1 MRNVAST
8 YWKFPAFNLPNTT
21 LNTVS
26 QQIPNI
32 LFASLFSPAIA
43 GYYFLA
49 IRVTS
54 APLSLI
60 GRSVS
65 QVFLQNAASRHS
77 KGDELISLVQQ
88 IHKRMFLIVII
99 PSIFLFIFSPF
110 LFEFVF
116 GNEWRAAG
124 EYLRYL
130 IPWLA
135 AMFVVSPTTWIFS
148 IVNKQETVL
157 AFEVTL
163 LLFRVLAIFA
173 GARFSDDPVLAIAL
187 FGLVGF
193 TANLFMWRLLLNAC
207 RTVKDT
213 LIS

>member
-1 MRNVAST
+1 
-8 YWKFPAFNLPNTT
+8 
-21 LNTVS
+21 
-26 QQIPNI
+26 
-32 LFASLFSPAIA
+32 
-43 GYYFLA
+43 
-49 IRVTS
+49 
-54 APLSLI
+54 
-60 GRSVS
+60 
-65 QVFLQNAASRHS
+65 
-77 KGDELISLVQQ
+77 
-88 IHKRMFLIVII
+88 MFLIVII